1 MQIWKAIEWY
11 AKGSSSIYNCGETY
25 NSLQWH
31 EGNKLRKPT
40 LQQLEQAWEKYLEN
54 ENRFEY
60 KKKRLEAFMPWPDQL
75 EVIYNFGIDEWI
87 KYITSV
93 CEKYPSPDQTAKPK
107 IVSPMDTI
115 NKEITDLKTE
125 VNTKFNSYDKDI
137 ASLITAS
144 SNTHAAILAIKGF
157 MMEIPN
163 IQKSLLELKD
173 MVQPK

>member
-1 MQIWKAIEWY
+1 MTKEQQQAI
-11 AKGSSSIYNCGETY
+11 
-25 NSLQWH
+25 
-31 EGNKLRKPT
+31 
-40 LQQLEQAWEKYLEN
+40 
-54 ENRFEY
+54 
-60 KKKRLEAFMPWPDQL
+60 KKNTEEINVRSK
-75 EVIYNFGIDEWI
+75 
-87 KYITSV
+87 KIT
-93 CEKYPSPDQTAKPK
+93 PIAQ
-107 IVSPMDTI
+107 
-115 NKEITDLKTE
+115 KEITDLKTE